1 MSFNK
6 QSFYLD
12 SKLAIYELPYIIFLQ
27 STQEKTK
34 EHLMLTFDFSEF
46 NVLVNIV

>member
-1 MSFNK
+1 MFFNK

-27 STQEKTK
+27 STRKKQKNI
-34 EHLMLTFDFSEF
+34 LCWLLTFLS
-46 NVLVNIV
+46 LLC